1 MAEHHSQ
8 RDSSHCLCVWLTGA
22 LKRALRPLGGSQTP
36 CKAEFLHCWHN
47 AHLPGSSR
55 ATAASSEHHQ
65 DTAVPRSTHPEHPQP
80 LCKTCARASPPIQSI
95 HSSSAKPVPGPHG
108 QEFLSNI
115 KSKSAILHL
124 KAFPPCAILPG
135 TRDKSSLLPAHLGS
149 AIPHGGRNKT
159 LPCIFL
165 QQQLATNCSANYCTP
180 ELLHLLVPKP
190 SPQHCQHLCNPSAPG
205 KQELA
210 REWWSQSWEGLWEAP
225 AVLQSCFPPVGST
238 RKWGESEFC

>member
-1 MAEHHSQ
+1 MAPKPPVKLSFSTAGTMHISQ
-8 RDSSHCLCVWLTGA
+8 A
-22 LKRALRPLGGSQTP
+22 APEPLLPAQNITRTP
-36 CKAEFLHCWHN
+36 QCHAP
-47 AHLPGSSR
+47 A
-55 ATAASSEHHQ
+55 
-65 DTAVPRSTHPEHPQP
+65 
-80 LCKTCARASPPIQSI
+80 IQSI
-95 HSSSAKPVPGPHG
+95 HSPSAKPVPGPHG

-124 KAFPPCAILPG
+124 KAFPPCSILPG

-149 AIPHGGRNKT
+149 AIAHGGRNKT

-180 ELLHLLVPKP
+180 ELLHLLLPKP

-210 REWWSQSWEGLWEAP
+210 REWWNQSWEGLGS
-225 AVLQSCFPPVGST
+225 SCCP
-238 RKWGESEFC
+238 SELLPTCGIHEEMGGK